1 MKIWLFRFYIILLHY
16 YNSVFVRLQLLRL
29 VSWLWFATP
38 YISDR
43 LWLTFLSLCPETFLW
58 KNIRLLS
65 SAIHQEYH
73 QQFPKDKVKI
83 FIRNKTFVALKVF
96 TNYFIILFFCRYGNI
111 IGQTIIYTCIF
122 TAIIVFLI
130 IDTVNSRERLMSGIG
145 IIVLISLGWIFSKH
159 PSHVS
164 KS

>member
-1 MKIWLFRFYIILLHY
+1 MP
-16 YNSVFVRLQLLRL
+16 
-29 VSWLWFATP
+29 WLWFATP

-43 LWLTFLSLCPETFLW
+43 LWLNFLSLCPETFVW

-65 SAIHQEYH
+65 LAIHQQYH
-73 QQFPKDKVKI
+73 QQFSKDKVKYLFDGRNKI
-83 FIRNKTFVALKVF
+83 FIVLKVF
-96 TNYFIILFFCRYGNI
+96 TNYFILFFCRYGNI

-164 KS
+164 KSYLYNIDIKNYIN

>member
-29 VSWLWFATP
+29 VPWLWFATP

-65 SAIHQEYH
+65 SAIHQQCH

-96 TNYFIILFFCRYGNI
+96 TNYFIILFFLQIWQHYRSNNNLYMYLYCYH
-111 IGQTIIYTCIF
+111 CIPYYRHCKLERK
-122 TAIIVFLI
+122 INEWNRNHR
-130 IDTVNSRERLMSGIG
+130 IDKFRMDILKAS
-145 IIVLISLGWIFSKH
+145 
-159 PSHVS
+159 
-164 KS
+164 